1 MALAGGSGGAVAS
14 VVGFVCSSSSFA
26 ISNFVSSVAVP
37 SLSRCRSTSGA
48 GVTTGFSCATFV
60 VVVVEDAATKAGM
73 GNLLASGE
81 D

>member
-37 SLSRCRSTSGA
+37 SPSRCGSTSGA

-60 VVVVEDAATKAGM
+60 VVEEDAAKAGM